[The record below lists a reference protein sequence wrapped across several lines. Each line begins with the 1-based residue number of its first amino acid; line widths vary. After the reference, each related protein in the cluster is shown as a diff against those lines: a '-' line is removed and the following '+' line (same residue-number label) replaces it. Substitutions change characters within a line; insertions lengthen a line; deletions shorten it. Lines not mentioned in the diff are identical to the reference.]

1 MFLCASDLM
10 SGQEEEFSTHTI
22 QHTAKDE
29 HHTTLCGAAALFLV
43 CSYYCGPV
51 SEHFDLYYYTN
62 NHQLK
67 V

>member
-1 MFLCASDLM
+1 M
-10 SGQEEEFSTHTI
+10 SGQEEEFSTNTI